1 MKPSVAL
8 KRYKEVT
15 ETYNRKQQI
24 TIPMRKGAKIA
35 DHIITNLQ
43 ENKLITTNVLPCP
56 TVSDHDENDAFIIF
70 ITNIPRIKF
79 QTRTRYIRSM
89 KHFNIKDYLDNFKT
103 LSFYLVYSFEDKNE
117 QPYIEQ
123 FNTRMNQTTPLV
135 KTKFTQSPA
144 PWMKQFDIADLRKKQ
159 NN

>member
-1 MKPSVAL
+1 MKASVAL
-8 KRYKEVT
+8 KRYKEVI

-103 LSFYLVYSFEDKNE
+103 LLFYLVYSFEDKNE
-117 QPYIEQ
+117 QPHIEQ
-123 FNTRMNQTTPLV
+123 FNTRMNKTTPLV
-135 KTKFTQSPA
+135 KTKFT
-144 PWMKQFDIADLRKKQ
+144 
-159 NN
+159 

>member
-8 KRYKEVT
+8 KRYKEVI

-24 TIPMRKGAKIA
+24 TIPMRKGAKIV

-79 QTRTRYIRSM
+79 QTRTRYIG
-89 KHFNIKDYLDNFKT
+89 
-103 LSFYLVYSFEDKNE
+103 
-117 QPYIEQ
+117 
-123 FNTRMNQTTPLV
+123 
-135 KTKFTQSPA
+135 A
-144 PWMKQFDIADLRKKQ
+144 
-159 NN
+159 